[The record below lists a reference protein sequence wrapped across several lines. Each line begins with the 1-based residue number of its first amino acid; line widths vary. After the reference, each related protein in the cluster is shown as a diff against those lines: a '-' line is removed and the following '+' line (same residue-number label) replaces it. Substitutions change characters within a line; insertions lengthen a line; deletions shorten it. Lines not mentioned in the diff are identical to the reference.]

1 MSAFDE
7 RGKAFEAKYHLDEEL
22 AFKVNARRDKLIGL
36 WAAEQLG
43 LTGAEA
49 EAYARSV
56 VDSDM
61 SDAAHKTMFKK
72 LHADLS
78 AKDSDISEERLQMK
92 MDKFY
97 GVAYQQIVA
106 EVGDGKLEISPE

>member
-22 AFKVNARRDKLIGL
+22 AFKVNARRGKLLGL

-43 LTGAEA
+43 LTGDEA
-49 EAYARSV
+49 EAYARSLI
-56 VDSDM
+56 
-61 SDAAHKTMFKK
+61 DADLAEGGHQGLIKK

-78 AKDSDISEERLQMK
+78 TKHADISTERIQMK
-92 MDKFY
+92 LEKFY
-97 GVAYQQIVA
+97 GVAYQQIVHDV
-106 EVGDGKLEISPE
+106 EDGKLNISPE